1 MNALFEL
8 IKEASA
14 LEHLNIDSSNMD
26 EEEHGLQLVECLKD
40 AACKESLKEFSW
52 SYDAFEMNDL
62 IKSLLD
68 LLGDQENW
76 TALEK
81 IELCE
86 TLVGPK
92 RRNKLRT
99 SFKEKGISL
108 VLSDRQKD
116 EEEGSD
122 SEDDSDIED
131 DSD

>member
-1 MNALFEL
+1 
-8 IKEASA
+8 
-14 LEHLNIDSSNMD
+14 
-26 EEEHGLQLVECLKD
+26 
-40 AACKESLKEFSW
+40 
-52 SYDAFEMNDL
+52 MNDL

-68 LLGDQENW
+68 LLGDQETW

-99 SFKEKGISL
+99 SFKAIGISL

-122 SEDDSDIED
+122 SEDDSDIDD